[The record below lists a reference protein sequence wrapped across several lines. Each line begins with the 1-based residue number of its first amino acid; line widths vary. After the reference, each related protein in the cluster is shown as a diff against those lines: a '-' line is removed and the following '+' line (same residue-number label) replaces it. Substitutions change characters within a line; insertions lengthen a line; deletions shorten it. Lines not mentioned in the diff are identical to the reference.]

1 MWDRWQRGESLH
13 DIARPSGELGSLES
27 DLDRRTCGERSHG
40 DQRGADHS
48 VGCAATCHRR
58 RGEHARFR
66 RYLLGLRDRERGQLR
81 YRSFRR
87 TAVDADRRT
96 SREIAQCELT
106 RANVS
111 SLEDRDA
118 KPKHLATK
126 CDFPGISY
134 AAWLY
139 ANRLTKRTGRKDRR
153 FALCP
158 V

>member
-1 MWDRWQRGESLH
+1 MNPDASTL
-13 DIARPSGELGSLES
+13 L
-27 DLDRRTCGERSHG
+27 
-40 DQRGADHS
+40 DQRGAGHS

-66 RYLLGLRDRERGQLR
+66 RYLLGLRDRERGQLP

-96 SREIAQCELT
+96 SREIAQCGLT
-106 RANVS
+106 RANIS
-111 SLEDRDA
+111 SLEDGDA

-139 ANRLTKRTGRKDRR
+139 ANRLTKRSGRKDRR
-153 FALCP
+153 FARLSGLNFMCRALAAIARRRPLCAATN
-158 V
+158 